1 MLQNFA
7 GVQYV
12 VFDSDVTHRSEV
24 ERVRVTVVSRLV
36 RGASTTSNEFSP
48 SRDRNQDGKDPYS
61 T

>member
-24 ERVRVTVVSRLV
+24 ERVRVTVVSRL
-36 RGASTTSNEFSP
+36 GASTTSNEFSP